1 MYALFPE
8 GFTHYL
14 IGGLLMGVALGAL
27 FLLTGLI
34 GGMSTVFTSTWSYVS
49 RAPFFSEPRFIAS
62 RGWRLVYA
70 AGLVLGGFIYLR
82 LGAEPFVTGISAWRL
97 LLGGFLIGFGARLGN
112 GCTAGHGLCGL
123 ASLQLPSLV
132 AVLVFLSTAISVAH
146 LIRWLGVSS

>member
-82 LGAEPFVTGISAWRL
+82 LGAEPFVTGINAWRL

-146 LIRWLGVSS
+146 LMRWLGVSS